1 MVTNLKDQSN
11 IDENIFPDASSMR
24 IGIVVAE
31 WNSKITDA
39 LLEGAL
45 ETLKKCNTPDENI
58 IVRYVPGSIELTAGA
73 KILAELANV
82 DAVISIGCVIQGDT
96 KHFDYVCQ
104 SVTHGITEL
113 NIKYPIPFIF
123 AVLTTNNFQQ
133 AIDRAGGKH
142 GNKGA
147 ECALTAI
154 KMVEMRRSF

>member
-1 MVTNLKDQSN
+1 MVTNLKNQTN
-11 IDENIFPDASSMR
+11 VDENIFPDASSMR
-24 IGIVVAE
+24 IGIIIAE

-45 ETLKKCNTPDENI
+45 ETLKKCNTADENI
-58 IVRYVPGSIELTAGA
+58 IVRYVPGSIELTTGA
-73 KILAELANV
+73 KYLAEYANV
-82 DAVISIGCVIQGDT
+82 DAVICIGCVIQGDT

-123 AVLTTNNFQQ
+123 AVLTTSNFQQ

-147 ECALTAI
+147 ECALTAV
-154 KMVEMRRSF
+154 KMVELKRSF